1 METKYYCLHETRD
14 LSIITNMS
22 AFTELGIMPEL
33 SNALE
38 QMEWLLPTEIQ
49 SEAIP
54 LILGGGDILMASETG
69 SGKTGAF
76 CLPLVQIVYEQ
87 IIESTKEKEKPPSL
101 NQLNIS
107 DWKLSVQDRAPD
119 LVVGNDHLTARTKSG
134 NWQGCRA
141 NKGIIRKR
149 GNNHSQHYNKVYYEV
164 HFSEQGLAR
173 VGWSFSEASFDLG
186 TDRFGFGYGGT
197 AKKSNNKQFSD
208 YGLPFGEKFDI
219 VGCTYDMATGE
230 LSFTKNGRFLGIA
243 FKIPFKQL
251 EQSELYPSICVKNA
265 GCRVRFGADVHEK
278 NDYKPNDC
286 IWVNE
291 LDPKLVIHRSIKK
304 KEQQNHKNSP
314 FAIVMEPSR
323 ELAQQTYECILTF
336 SKNLNIKSSLWVG
349 GGDNESQA
357 DDSITHVIVCT
368 PGRLDAAIRNQQIDL
383 NNVQFFILDE
393 ADSLIQ
399 QGHKNLINRVHSKLP
414 KMFDSGRRLQVICC
428 SATLHNFDVKKL
440 ADQLMYFSIWIDL
453 KGEDSVPDT
462 VHHVIFRIDPR
473 KDTKYRDLQGL
484 FETDG
489 VHEND
494 QLQQS
499 LFGQNNRQLGNDVE
513 LSEAVKLLKPYYALK
528 AIESLNMDQGIIF
541 CRTKLDCDHLSEFM
555 LDMNKKSNSNKYSNV
570 RLHSSLS
577 QRDREQNLRDFK
589 AKKFKFLIC
598 TDVAARGID
607 VKGVPFVIQM
617 TLPDEQ
623 SNYIHRIGRVGR
635 ADRMGLAISLVS
647 VVQEKVWYHSCN
659 KRECHNTKL
668 VERGGCCKW
677 IDELAMLGDIEQ
689 HLKCS
694 IQEIECDF
702 KLEID
707 EYDGKVVYGAKRL
720 EQTLTYEGHV
730 EQLKSIANN
739 LSILESKAQS
749 DYLRLYL

>member
-1 METKYYCLHETRD
+1 
-14 LSIITNMS
+14 MS

-33 SNALE
+33 SGPLE
-38 QMEWLLPTEIQ
+38 EMDWLLPTEIQ

-69 SGKTGAF
+69 TGKTGAF

-87 IIESTKEKEKPPSL
+87 IIESAKEAKNPDGKDPPSL
-101 NQLNIS
+101 SHLNISAS

-119 LVVGNDHLTARTKSG
+119 LVLSNDHLTARTKSG

-149 GNNHSQHYNKVYYEV
+149 GNQSQQVGKVYYEV

-173 VGWSFSEASFDLG
+173 VGWSFGEASFDLG

-197 AKKSNNKQFSD
+197 AKKSNNKQFAD

-219 VGCTYDMATGE
+219 VGCIYDMVSGE
-230 LSFTKNGRFLGIA
+230 LSFTKNGRFVGIA

-265 GCRVRFGADVHEK
+265 GCQVRFGPDAREK
-278 NDYKPNDC
+278 NDYKPDDC
-286 IWVNE
+286 IWVSE
-291 LDPKLVIHRSIKK
+291 IGTSYVVHRQIKK
-304 KEQQNHKNSP
+304 QSQQHDKNAP
-314 FAIVMEPSR
+314 LAIVMEPSR
-323 ELAQQTYECILTF
+323 ELAQQTYECIATF
-336 SKNLNIKSSLWVG
+336 SKNLNIKSTLWVG
-349 GGDNESQA
+349 GSDNQSQTDESK
-357 DDSITHVIVCT
+357 THIIVCT
-368 PGRLDAAIRNQQIDL
+368 PGRLDSAMRHQHIGL

-399 QGHKNLINRVHSKLP
+399 QGHKHLINHVHSKLP

-428 SATLHNFDVKKL
+428 SATLHNHEVKKL
-440 ADQLMYFSIWIDL
+440 ADQLMYFPMWIDL

-462 VHHVIFRIDPR
+462 VHHVVLRIDPR
-473 KDTKYRDLQGL
+473 KDTKFRELQGL

-489 VHEND
+489 VHEHD

-499 LFGQNNRQLGNDVE
+499 LFGQNNRQLCNDEE
-513 LSEAVKLLKPYYALK
+513 LSEAVKLMKPYYALK
-528 AIESLNMDQGIIF
+528 AIETLHMDQGIIF
-541 CRTKLDCDHLSEFM
+541 CRTKLDCDNLSQFM
-555 LDMNKKSNSNKYSNV
+555 LDMNKQSNSDKYSNV

-577 QRDREQNLRDFK
+577 QRDRELNLCDFK
-589 AKKFKFLIC
+589 AKKYKFLIC

-647 VVQEKVWYHSCN
+647 VVPEKVWYHGCN

-677 IDELAMLGDIEQ
+677 LDELTMLGDIEQ

-694 IQEIECDF
+694 IQEIEKDF
-702 KLEID
+702 RLQVD

-730 EQLKSIANN
+730 EQLKSIVND
-739 LSILESKAQS
+739 LSVLETKAQS